1 MGRNKLPSKQ
11 NELLKR
17 FSRVGSISAYEKEL
31 SNVQSTNLPIYMIDD
46 NPFTKHAEIAPE
58 IIEKFSESVA
68 RKGVFV
74 PLVVRKNALRY
85 EIVFGR
91 KRYYSAKRLKH
102 NDVPCHIIN
111 AGDEEALLMLLA
123 DIRDQKDSSIVEFAY
138 VFKCLSE
145 DFDYSQADL
154 ATISHQS
161 RSQVTNTM
169 RLLKLPDSILQ
180 QVSRGELSYGHARA
194 IEPLEEKNQFLAVSL
209 IHDSKLSVRD
219 TEALAKK
226 LLDNPNSL
234 DKPDDE
240 VLKEKFDSEMVL
252 IHDNT
257 VAFAFANE
265 KERDAFIERLKKI

>member
-1 MGRNKLPSKQ
+1 MGRNKLPS
-11 NELLKR
+11 NSSELFKR
-17 FSRVGSISAYEKEL
+17 FSRPGSISSYEKEL
-31 SNVQSTNLPIYMIDD
+31 SSAQSVSIPLFMIDD

-58 IIEKFSESVA
+58 IVERFAESVA

-74 PLVVRKNALRY
+74 PLVVRKNTMRY

-91 KRYYSAKRLKH
+91 KRYYSARRLKH
-102 NDVPCHIIN
+102 NDVPCYVID
-111 AGDEEALLMLLA
+111 ADDEKALLMLLA

-138 VFKCLSE
+138 VFKALSE
-145 DFDYSQADL
+145 DYGYSQADL

-194 IEPLEEKNQFLAVSL
+194 VETLDEKNQFLAVSL
-209 IHDSKLSVRD
+209 IHDGNLSVRD

-226 LLDNPNSL
+226 LLSNPNAL
-234 DKPDDE
+234 DRPDDE
-240 VLKEKFDSEMVL
+240 VLKEKFDSEIV
-252 IHDNT
+252 IINGKN
-257 VAFAFANE
+257 VVFSFASD
-265 KERDAFIERLKKI
+265 KERDAFIERLKKL

>member
-11 NELLKR
+11 NELFKR
-17 FSRVGSISAYEKEL
+17 FSRVGSISAYEKEFSSATPVDIPL
-31 SNVQSTNLPIYMIDD
+31 YMIDD

-58 IIEKFSESVA
+58 IVEKFSESVA

-74 PLVVRKNALRY
+74 PLVVRKNTMRY

-91 KRYYSAKRLKH
+91 KRYYSARRLKH
-102 NDVPCHIIN
+102 NDVPCYVID
-111 AGDEEALLMLLA
+111 ADDEKALLMLLA

-138 VFKCLSE
+138 VFKALTE
-145 DFDYSQADL
+145 DFGYSQADL

-194 IEPLEEKNQFLAVSL
+194 VETLDEKNQFLAVSL
-209 IHDSKLSVRD
+209 IHDGNLSVRD
-219 TEALAKK
+219 TEALVKK
-226 LLDNPNSL
+226 LLSNPNAL

-240 VLKEKFDSEMVL
+240 VLKEKFDSEIV
-252 IHDNT
+252 IINGKN
-257 VAFAFANE
+257 VVFSFASD
-265 KERDAFIERLKKI
+265 KERDAFIERLKKL

>member
-1 MGRNKLPSKQ
+1 MGRNKLPS
-11 NELLKR
+11 NSSELFKR
-17 FSRVGSISAYEKEL
+17 FSRPGSISSFEKEL
-31 SNVQSTNLPIYMIDD
+31 SSAQSVSIPLFMIDD

-58 IIEKFSESVA
+58 IVERFAESVA

-74 PLVVRKNALRY
+74 PLVVRKNTMRY

-91 KRYYSAKRLKH
+91 KRYYSARRLKH
-102 NDVPCHIIN
+102 NDVPCYVID
-111 AGDEEALLMLLA
+111 ADDEKALLMLLA

-138 VFKCLSE
+138 VFKALSE
-145 DFDYSQADL
+145 DYGYSQADL

-194 IEPLEEKNQFLAVSL
+194 VETLDEKNQFLAVSL
-209 IHDSKLSVRD
+209 IHDGNLSVRD

-226 LLDNPNSL
+226 LLSNPNAL
-234 DKPDDE
+234 DRPDDE
-240 VLKEKFDSEMVL
+240 VLKEKFDSEIV
-252 IHDNT
+252 IINGKN
-257 VAFAFANE
+257 VVFSFASD
-265 KERDAFIERLKKI
+265 KERDAFIERLKKL

>member
-11 NELLKR
+11 SELFKR
-17 FSRVGSISAYEKEL
+17 FSRVGSISAYEKEF
-31 SNVQSTNLPIYMIDD
+31 SNRAPISIPLYMIDD

-58 IIEKFSESVA
+58 IIERFSESVA

-74 PLVVRKNALRY
+74 PLIVRKNSLRY

-91 KRYYSAKRLKH
+91 KRYYSARRLKH
-102 NDVPCHIIN
+102 NDVPCYVID
-111 AGDEEALLMLLA
+111 AGDEESLLMLLA

-219 TEALAKK
+219 AEALAKK
-226 LLDNPNSL
+226 LLANPNSL

-240 VLKEKFDSEMVL
+240 ILKEKFDSEVVL

-257 VAFAFANE
+257 VSFAFSSEEE
-265 KERDAFIERLKKI
+265 KNAFIERLKKI